1 MRNRDMS
8 EKRQWDENRSP
19 QWKYMF
25 QKDSVGKRNTRRKR
39 EREENEKRIEEE
51 NEYTNMN
58 TSSLN
63 GGTKNTDQK
72 STGKK
77 RIKNKL

>member
-1 MRNRDMS
+1 MS

-51 NEYTNMN
+51 NEYANMN
-58 TSSLN
+58 GSSSE
-63 GGTKNTDQK
+63 TKTP
-72 STGKK
+72 TGKK